1 MKQLPIGLQTF
12 SDIVE
17 GNYLYVDKTKDIYN
31 LLAEGGKY
39 YFLSRPRRFGKSL
52 LISTL
57 KEIFSGNKEFFKGL
71 WIYDKLT
78 WEKHPVIHLNFL
90 GLEYGSREALIDTL
104 EYLVNQNAKAH
115 GVRLKEKGYEKRFRE
130 LIVGLSKLNKAVIL
144 VDEYDKPLI
153 DFVDRKEIAK
163 ENGNVLKTFYGA
175 IKGTDPYL
183 KFVFITGVS
192 RFSKVSI
199 FFDLNNLRDITIS
212 DSFSTLLGYTE
223 EELLYYFDDG
233 IKEMAKGKRE
243 ELLSDIEKWYGGYSW
258 DGKQFVY
265 NPSSIL
271 YLFLEKC
278 FGNYWFS
285 TGTPT
290 FLTKVIKENEIDE
303 GTIENYETT
312 KFFFDSCD
320 IEHVDVYA
328 ALFHAG
334 YLTIKETEDIS
345 PTQRIHRLSYPNVE
359 VKESISML
367 LPLTAW
373 Q

>member
-1 MKQLPIGLQTF
+1 MKKLPIGIQTF
-12 SDIVE
+12 CDIVE
-17 GNYLYVDKTKDIYN
+17 GNYLYVDKTKDIYS
-31 LLAEGGKY
+31 LFADGGKY

-57 KEIFSGNKEFFKGL
+57 KEIFSGNKELFKGL
-71 WIYDKLT
+71 WIYDELT

-90 GLEYGSREALIDTL
+90 GLEYGSREALIETL
-104 EYLVNQNAKAH
+104 EYVVNQNAKAH

-130 LIVGLSKLNKAVIL
+130 LIVGLSKLNKAVLL

-153 DFVDRKEIAK
+153 DFIDKKEIAK
-163 ENGNVLKTFYGA
+163 KNENVLKTFYGV
-175 IKGTDPYL
+175 IKGADQHL

-192 RFSKVSI
+192 KFSKVSI
-199 FFDLNNLRDITIS
+199 FSDLNNLRDITVS

-223 EELLYYFDDG
+223 EEVLHYFDEG
-233 IKEMAKGKRE
+233 IKEMAEGKKE
-243 ELLSDIEKWYGGYSW
+243 ELLADIEKWYGGYSW

-271 YLFLEKC
+271 YLFLEKR

-290 FLTKVIKENEIDE
+290 FLIKAIKENEIDE
-303 GTIENYETT
+303 ATIENYETT

-320 IEHVDVYA
+320 IEKIDMYA
-328 ALFHAG
+328 LLFQAG
-334 YLTIKETEDIS
+334 YLTIKEIENGS
-345 PTQRIHRLSYPNVE
+345 RTQRIYRHSYPNEE

-367 LPLTAW
+367 LKET
-373 Q
+373 